1 MPDFKNY
8 LDGVLKTHDPKY
20 TPDRAGQAI
29 EHYNGDHKKLLA
41 DLNITLNLGMSD
53 DDITNTIVKYNTE
66 PIPSNNKMADR
77 YNGVIRF
84 LESSNGVNTKNPSS
98 SAVGDYQHMWSKH
111 KDPIKSM
118 TGITDPEE
126 YRKNI
131 GAQTKYQNHL
141 LKGYMS
147 NLPSVK
153 KLAEEN
159 GVKLHDEELVY
170 LMHHHGIAGAKDYL
184 KGIESKYAGADD
196 EFNQAIVKLRNNP
209 DGVLATN
216 PVGGDNP
223 KVKAKTEQKAAKQ
236 TDDEYLSRLRGEYNV
251 DLNKALKEAPP
262 KKVSGRVSP
271 KTNKV
276 TVGRDDRAIKLQLLQ
291 SDKYAPLV
299 DTPEKLQRMLD
310 PEYDATVSFT
320 TKAANKIA
328 SNLEKDANNAS
339 NSFLETIGGGYDI
352 RKDKSGN
359 VIVNLNPYNDVTN
372 LNYPF
377 AGTTTNK
384 PMYYTKEEILRM
396 DEHPDITK
404 AKNSNTKMSSYSRQA
419 LQQYLLDVKA
429 ELTKSDRMLQKLE
442 SSKQQEFLNYLS
454 PVLENVQNQ
463 LESKY
468 GKLDEVTADSGILKD
483 PLYAQYQEYADR
495 YNKTLGDFNAET
507 PRKKIIGMYNS
518 STRAIEDKYDQDMH
532 SVDDL
537 VLKSIA
543 VKGGRMVGE
552 LPEKLGDVVTGLP
565 RLAGVGVDA
574 LTGSDLATTSV
585 VSSSLNAKKLRGSN
599 ETGSIFTR
607 IHKTNDNLYAE
618 YDDQGE
624 IVSFKDKD
632 GYTISYPGDPVF
644 EDLVKEEIKINPNGD
659 TVSARTVFGYTT
671 MFEGIRE
678 GVTDMAPIIAGGAIS
693 KVGTAAL
700 SKLAAKRLSRV
711 SNGLARLANNDRF
724 LTIAGSYMGFTQ
736 KIMDGA
742 IESGGVNSST
752 DIFATTALKTGL
764 EAAIEALN
772 PLEGMTI
779 TGKLFNKLNARQ
791 VNDLVRLSH
800 SQPISQILPKFLR
813 YSGATLKDIAKSGAM
828 EGIEEVAASVLEPLL
843 NAGLNNALNTKYSTD
858 ISLDEA
864 IEAGLIG
871 AGTGMIFSA
880 GPAFISN
887 ASKSNSQTLRS
898 VVKNPELFN
907 KLFNGLVET
916 ETARINESNLSSEQK
931 ALDIQSLNDK
941 AEAIRLKHNNVVK
954 ATEKLYKDGNKFSND
969 MQLTYTEAAWTLE
982 DLKSDSKG
990 FTEIDGK
997 KIANETL
1004 IKNYERVLK
1013 EFDTLVDNN
1022 FEFPFELS
1030 SLAKGILNAKQF
1042 EDRYQDIKA
1051 YFDET
1056 SKVIASKD
1064 YNENQKVKLLKSVVQ
1079 DKMTEIKTSI
1089 DESARKKEEDQKAK
1103 TKALEDQ
1110 IIAERTRLAEEARVQ
1125 KLKDI
1130 EFDVVQ
1136 DSDFFM
1142 DEEEISLK
1150 YDIDVKD
1157 VKDILSRKDQIRA
1170 KTIAK
1175 ASGDIYS
1182 NAAGIIKNIQPGSV
1196 TKSDIDSVLS
1206 KIEED
1211 VMASRNI
1218 PESQKSAYIQRLNQA
1233 INRNFGKEISA
1244 ALKREEDLQELAVFD
1259 YKVKNGDLAIEVTED
1274 GEFVNDEGTWRHVDK
1289 DKYGEVAS
1297 DELQDKLNEK
1307 DAVIVYNHK
1316 GKNYQLID
1324 GKWYT
1329 EDNKLVTNTKGI
1341 QDGYEASKSLEKE
1354 SQNKAAE
1361 TVVEGVEDE
1370 DGYNGPPIPPIP
1382 VEPPFA
1388 PMPGEEDFKL
1398 SNEEEEELLK
1408 DTQEKAAKPKRR
1420 INDALYEAYLDS
1432 QADDSLDEDIK
1443 DKDAIIRNLESHGL
1457 TREQALQHIEKT
1469 LKERSQKNNSKSVWL
1484 KNLAEKNKLNT
1495 YDEYIGYLNN
1505 NVETSMSIDIDFAMM
1520 YFSSSEISISDNK
1533 VTILNKSRIGDIP
1546 FTVQLR
1552 DKGTSRLYYTYLH
1565 NESYFDSVSDYEG
1578 DPATS
1583 SVDKSSKVLDLRL
1596 EVISESLGVELNSAN
1611 IGEYIAKV
1619 DSIENDTLRAV
1630 VQQLKNE
1637 YYVVLPNGKLYPNI
1651 TIQDYKTIIRE
1662 YKEFLYEKYDD
1673 RTIGNYELAIED
1685 ITNGTYDWIPNEGYV
1700 DVSTIPGIQLKF
1712 LKSDTGNISA
1722 TFKLMNNKEGQVTA
1736 LSKAI
1741 EPELRQYLIN
1751 LIKFYATDP
1760 LNNNKVRTPDGKNIH
1775 IRDIIRFFT
1784 SDVSKLPYHIRL
1796 EKGSVVIKMKD
1807 SENAVVFN
1815 QDSDLLTD
1823 TLNAYFNSVPNY
1835 VIKRYLMDTPFFKKE
1850 AEDKDNILLSD
1861 VVLMHNGKEIFNG
1874 AKFKTYDDYLK
1885 TVTKVRIKS
1894 TNTFQ
1899 NNMLFRPIV
1908 KKGATIVNDDLTVI
1922 SPTEPTI
1929 KKSSTK
1935 DIADIER
1942 RRKEELIA
1950 NIYAQLGDKTVSRN
1964 VILKS
1969 VYQQAG
1975 INFAKS
1981 IGGIFSLRV
1990 NNSNKHFGNP
2000 FSSVPSE
2007 IAKGLIATK
2016 STKESVEKYIG
2027 WVLFSNEERAKW
2039 IREQIK
2045 SGNLK
2050 NKPIIYYKEL
2060 GEPSHATALDY
2071 LINAKYDA
2079 ELDALK
2085 STPVQKPSTEEVKPN
2100 TYNPRPSDSNV
2111 PLPNV
2116 DRPDLDTDD
2125 IDIEL
2130 SYSESS
2136 KEVKQSVIQED
2147 LDWLSRVLPQLSA
2160 VEVEA
2165 GTILNNNDALAAFVS
2180 SLEVLDDFGSTH
2192 GIYYTNRTTEDSER
2206 SQIRHEAFE
2215 AVWGLYVPQQDKA
2228 KLLEEA
2234 KSRYPKPTKAQL
2246 AKLRELYNISE
2257 AEAIDKYYKESMADE
2272 FNNYQYKKPSGL
2284 IETLFNKLKDLIT
2297 YLLGNRTLIDSLF
2310 KRIENNK
2317 FSNQTPVNTGR
2328 MLEYSSQPTITKARI
2343 LKISKNIARL
2353 LFQAKRKDGSYV
2365 FLNFDKVNSKNIN
2378 NALVINPTEI
2388 AKHYRALT
2396 KIYEN
2401 TIQDP
2406 NEKLNF
2412 QAFVN
2417 SIINNIDTRGI
2428 IYDEIITQINNLYNT
2443 DLVPTEDE
2451 ITESDDYIED
2461 DTSGEYNMA
2470 SYEKNYKANQYPII
2484 RSLLS
2489 SIVKKSNGTV
2499 VLDQETYLPQLVP
2512 YDKVVN
2518 TLLRYL
2524 SNKYTGV
2531 NDINEIIADIE
2542 KLSKYRDEFSFLYN
2556 RLVEWNSDPSKEYL
2570 VKQFV
2575 TSLVHERLNFSNVL
2589 FRNNSIVI
2597 QDISKDA
2604 SDGVVSKWASAIT
2617 DYFTSFSTGEALTK
2631 LQGVIDKA
2639 ITQKGNLKNTKTVG
2653 PIEYTMFTS
2662 LLRSININI
2671 DNRAVQYYIEELDK
2685 RQDKTAALD
2694 DLYTKFLYLLT
2705 DETDTS
2711 RSIIDLIERPDRF
2724 KTNNVIKFVIDE
2736 SAIKALAS
2744 AHLFFDDSLHESV
2757 VVVGNKKVWLYALP
2771 SFIQQ
2776 QLIKLKK
2783 GDVNKLSAKAYH
2795 RNSVLLKAIKNGFDP
2810 SITDLN
2816 VMTLQSER
2824 IDLNNSRLVEDQFA
2838 SLIAHNNGD
2847 TKPLARLLSF
2857 NSHRRNNIY
2866 ISLPKNYQL
2875 VTGGKLNPEVID
2887 ILRGYVYDEFD
2898 RYLAFKANPNNF
2910 KNLSKNYGEN
2920 FIFPELSENP
2930 KESSTD
2936 PTIKA
2941 LEDKI
2946 RNYIYKVHDKSLV
2959 NDENIDPDIITD
2971 INLYIDSKIR
2981 KLYKEEMDYYQRLL
2995 AEVRNIPM
3003 YNFRSKLPTMVGNA
3017 MINSIIGGVET
3028 MKLFMGDPAQYGGLT
3043 DITKRTHSI
3052 TSSGIYF
3059 ETPYD
3064 LNYAVISTLKGP
3076 SDTYT
3081 KEYVDDTLFQIRKKE
3096 LTAHFQEGNLRK
3108 MPSDEDIRKQIA
3120 KVDYSNVDKTD
3131 AYAEMTL
3138 PFWKDM
3144 LNSIGRWNPIIHDPI
3159 YEKLLKGEATNEDI
3173 IGLMTTLQPVK
3184 TVGFALNTD
3193 LNDSFAMAT
3202 YLKWSQFVM
3211 HPASVGNNTEK
3222 QKRYNVAVYGKEVV
3236 DYAKDTPLD
3245 IKDQVHFYQY
3255 DSSSKA
3261 TNDRSKYIS
3270 NNTNIN
3276 EISAAKQVINSTAL
3290 KIQQDLSA
3298 KSIKK
3303 NEYDEPSQTRKN
3315 IFQNILYNKIYKG
3328 LEGSS
3333 PKTGLQILDEMSK
3346 VDRESTNRKHSSFIE
3361 KLGYKFGIITK
3372 KDSLSE
3378 MLLEEFSRRSI
3389 SDDLFNYISAGNL
3402 DLNKVPQFKALIENK
3417 LSSMI
3422 RSKVIKSKLFGN
3434 SFIQIPEVG
3443 MTTALKDATTDFS
3456 EGIKGDKVLL
3466 LNNFTFDNDTK
3477 KLKGPSIKD
3486 GAYRPS
3492 LVFLPSSFVKNLPR
3506 DKRTPE
3512 YLNELLLE
3520 NPKLFKGIGSRIP
3533 NQGGPSIDSF
3543 EIAGILPSYMGDS
3556 MVVYEDITQ
3565 KYGSDYDI
3573 DKMYVS
3579 MYAYTMNKET
3589 GEVTVD
3595 EYFED
3600 PNEEQNSYLYS
3611 QFINS
3616 KLFEEKYY
3624 VEFKKEYKDL
3634 VKLANKMLIRLDE
3647 LLAEET
3653 QDEDLLLSFKD
3664 EISLSIESLRTESDE
3679 VLFSIKGMINT
3690 LKDLPKIPI
3699 TKEINEIKD
3708 KATDI
3713 LYIMNNIKSLVKK
3726 DNPYSEFVLLPTEA
3740 KHSFRALKNRKM
3752 DLYRQV
3758 LESEYYHYQNI
3769 SPLDNS
3775 KDDIRNSIH
3784 EVYGG
3789 DPVNYRK
3796 GLGFF
3801 TSTEQTK
3808 IKSINVL
3815 SKASLGLAANSGVD
3829 LVKARRAG
3837 MYYNLPLHEELFINL
3852 SKIFT
3857 GDSLPVYISEVIA
3870 GGYLSAFV
3878 DAEKDPYI
3886 IFGNINK
3893 FTYPIVD
3900 LLVKAGYTAPQIIR
3914 FMTQPVISKVIRNQ
3928 FFESPLFGSDK
3939 PFTAIEL
3946 TALEYADRN
3955 EIYNFETEELDFK
3968 AARKFLN
3975 VLYVPKSTSDL
3986 ADKFFKATNNNYI
3999 NNASNYIKTGKELI
4013 APATSLEI
4021 LYLFNQLKNHSK
4033 VIADTITSVKQ
4044 DVNGSGAT
4052 FNDAFANYETVR
4064 RSLGIETELMENL
4077 VEQMQRGIVDEDL
4090 VDLIN
4095 AKSPVKNYINKFLSK
4110 TQEGYIPNAD
4120 GTYFLVSSAFL
4131 KDLGSSEVITQHP
4144 KVKEVMYRIGKELS
4158 NFYLTNS
4165 SLIKKIQ
4172 DDVYT
4177 YTIVRS
4183 IETLGYVFYG
4193 KQSKVTKER
4202 KGQIFKGTDTL
4213 VDKLFNPSNKHFL
4226 TLRNTIPTF
4235 ISMLE
4240 HQSNLNED
4248 TFKFLATN
4256 NFRSLD
4262 DSTLNVIHSE
4272 MKDLYEYDLANGTT
4286 FMEDIVLYE
4295 LYANGFSY
4303 NAGSIINFIPVDFT
4317 SSLIDYNNLVNV
4329 LENDIDDFYDQFYYS
4344 NFDSEYITSY
4354 NVSGLAGTN
4363 KTYKP
4368 YISSVDK
4375 DGNKILLRLDSFVK
4389 DVNDGDTLATKP
4401 KYVRVAPFNN
4411 QIKILGSTTFTI
4423 VPPAPQPL
4431 PDRRSVKKVDQI
4443 HYENNIIRDIKQLPL
4458 SEINY
4463 QEMNE
4468 YEDTELPFDPSSYKN
4483 FSGGA
4488 EGADLIWDQEARKI
4502 GIETTHFTV
4511 SYYDTLTEE
4520 EKQTLNSQYLQTT
4533 KFLGRGVLKKD
4544 TYSGKL
4550 VRRDMIQANSADA
4563 VFAIT
4568 ELVKPTIKG
4577 RKGYDNK
4584 MSYSIPEGGTGYAV
4598 ARGILSN
4605 KPTYVFNQSAEYGNE
4620 VGWYMWDESTKDF
4633 VPTST
4638 PTLTNNFAG
4647 IGTREINDA
4656 GKQAIRDVFNTL
4668 YNNDLTQDQINSL
4681 GKACD

>member
-20 TPDRAGQAI
+20 TPDRADKAI
-29 EHYNGDHKKLLA
+29 EHYNGDYKKLLV
-41 DLNITLNLGMSD
+41 DLNTTLNLGMSD
-53 DDITNTIVKYNTE
+53 DDITNTIIKYNTE

-84 LESSNGVNTKNPSS
+84 LESTNGVKVRNPAS
-98 SAVGDYQHMWSKH
+98 SAVGDYQHMWSIH
-111 KDPIKSM
+111 KDSIKSM
-118 TGITDPEE
+118 TGVSDPES
-126 YRKNI
+126 YIKNI

-159 GVKLHDEELVY
+159 NIKLNDEELVY
-170 LMHHHGIAGAKDYL
+170 LMHHHGIAGAKNYL
-184 KGIESKYAGADD
+184 KGIESDIKGADNA
-196 EFNQAIVKLRNNP
+196 FNERIIELRNNP

-216 PVGGDNP
+216 PVGGNDP

-271 KTNKV
+271 KTGKV

-359 VIVNLNPYNDVTN
+359 IIVNLNPYNDVTN

-384 PMYYTKEEILRM
+384 PMYYTKDEILKM
-396 DEHPDITK
+396 TEHPDIAR
-404 AKNSNTKMSSYSRQA
+404 AKNSKMKMSSYSRQA

-442 SSKQQEFLNYLS
+442 SSKQQEFLNYLT
-454 PVLENVQNQ
+454 PVIENVQNQ

-468 GKLDEVTADSGILKD
+468 GKLDEVTADSGILED

-518 STRAIEDKYDQDMH
+518 STRAIEDKYDEDMH
-532 SVDDL
+532 SVDDSL
-537 VLKSIA
+537 LKSMA

-574 LTGSDLATTSV
+574 LTGSDLATTSA

-618 YDDQGE
+618 YDDDGN

-632 GYTISYPGDPVF
+632 GYTISYPGDPGF
-644 EDLVKEEIKINPNGD
+644 ESLKKEEENVNPNGD
-659 TVSARTVFGYTT
+659 TVQARTVFGYTT

-678 GVTDMAPIIAGGAIS
+678 GITDMAPIIAGGAVT
-693 KVGTAAL
+693 KVSTAAL

-742 IESGGVNSST
+742 IEGGGVNSST

-764 EAAIEALN
+764 EATIEAFN

-813 YSGATLKDIAKSGAM
+813 YSGATLKDIVKSGGM
-828 EGIEEVAASVLEPLL
+828 EGLEELTASIVEPLL

-880 GPAFISN
+880 GPAFIAN

-898 VVKNPELFN
+898 VIKNPELFN

-916 ETARINESNLSSEQK
+916 ETERINKSNVGAEQK
-931 ALDIQSLNDK
+931 ALDIQALNDK

-954 ATEKLYKDGNKFSND
+954 ATEKLYKDDSKFSND

-982 DLKSDSKG
+982 DLKSDPKG

-997 KIANETL
+997 KVPNEEL

-1013 EFDTLVDNN
+1013 EFDTLIDNK
-1022 FEFPFELS
+1022 FEFPFELAPLS
-1030 SLAKGILNAKQF
+1030 KGILTAKQF
-1042 EDRYQDIKA
+1042 LNGYQDIKA
-1051 YFDET
+1051 YFDEAA
-1056 SKVIASKD
+1056 KVIAKKD
-1064 YNENQKVKLLKSVVQ
+1064 YNENQKVRLLKSVMQ
-1079 DKMTEIKTSI
+1079 DKMAEIKTSI
-1089 DESARKKEEDQKAK
+1089 DESAKKKEEDQKAK
-1103 TKALEDQ
+1103 TKVLEDQ
-1110 IIAERTRLAEEARVQ
+1110 IIAERNRLAEEARVQ

-1136 DSDFFM
+1136 DNDFFM

-1170 KTIAK
+1170 KAIAK

-1196 TKSDIDSVLS
+1196 TKSDIDSVLA

-1218 PESQKSAYIQRLNQA
+1218 PESQKPAYIQRLNQA
-1233 INRNFGKEISA
+1233 INRNFGKEIAA

-1297 DELQDKLNEK
+1297 DELQEKLNEK

-1329 EDNKLVTNTKGI
+1329 EDNKLVTNSKGI
-1341 QDGYEASKSLEKE
+1341 QAAYEASKSLEKE
-1354 SQNKAAE
+1354 SQNKATE
-1361 TVVEGVEDE
+1361 TVVEGFEDE
-1370 DGYNGPPIPPIP
+1370 DGYNGPPVPPIP

-1408 DTQEKAAKPKRR
+1408 DTQEEAAKPKRR

-1469 LKERSQKNNSKSVWL
+1469 LKERSQRNNSKTVWL

-1505 NVETSMSIDIDFAMM
+1505 NVETSMSIDVDFAMM

-1546 FTVQLR
+1546 FIVQLR

-1565 NESYFDSVSDYEG
+1565 NESYFDSISDYEG

-1583 SVDKSSKVLDLRL
+1583 SVAKSSEVLGLRL
-1596 EVISESLGVELNSAN
+1596 EVISETLGVELNLAN
-1611 IGEYIAKV
+1611 IGEYVAKV
-1619 DSIENDTLRAV
+1619 DSIENEVLKAV

-1741 EPELRQYLIN
+1741 EPELRQYLIS
-1751 LIKFYATDP
+1751 LIKFYAADP
-1760 LNNNKVRTPDGKNIH
+1760 LNNNKVRTPDGKSIH
-1775 IRDIIRFFT
+1775 IRDIVRFFT

-1807 SENAVVFN
+1807 SENAIVFN

-1874 AKFKTYDDYLK
+1874 TKFKTYDDYLK
-1885 TVTKVRIKS
+1885 TITKVRIKS

-1922 SPTEPTI
+1922 SPV
-1929 KKSSTK
+1929 
-1935 DIADIER
+1935 
-1942 RRKEELIA
+1942 EE
-1950 NIYAQLGDKTVSRN
+1950 
-1964 VILKS
+1964 
-1969 VYQQAG
+1969 
-1975 INFAKS
+1975 
-1981 IGGIFSLRV
+1981 
-1990 NNSNKHFGNP
+1990 
-2000 FSSVPSE
+2000 
-2007 IAKGLIATK
+2007 
-2016 STKESVEKYIG
+2016 
-2027 WVLFSNEERAKW
+2027 
-2039 IREQIK
+2039 
-2045 SGNLK
+2045 
-2050 NKPIIYYKEL
+2050 
-2060 GEPSHATALDY
+2060 
-2071 LINAKYDA
+2071 
-2079 ELDALK
+2079 
-2085 STPVQKPSTEEVKPN
+2085 PVQKPSTEEVKPN
-2100 TYNPRPSDSNV
+2100 TYSPRPSDSNV

-2317 FSNQTPVNTGR
+2317 FANQTPVNTGR

-2378 NALVINPTEI
+2378 NALVISPTEI

-2417 SIINNIDTRGI
+2417 SVINNIDTRGI

-2443 DLVPTEDE
+2443 DLVSTEDE

-2461 DTSGEYNMA
+2461 DASGEYNMA

-2589 FRNNSIVI
+2589 FRNNGIVI

-2617 DYFTSFSTGEALTK
+2617 DYFTSFSTEEALTK

-2639 ITQKGNLKNTKTVG
+2639 IAQKGNLKNTKTVG

-2671 DNRAVQYYIEELDK
+2671 DNRAVQYYVEELDK

-2705 DETDTS
+2705 DKTDTS

-2724 KTNNVIKFVIDE
+2724 KTNNVVKFVIDE

-2875 VTGGKLNPEVID
+2875 VAGGKLNPEVID
-2887 ILRGYVYDEFD
+2887 ILRGYIYDEFD

-2930 KESSTD
+2930 KDSSTD

-2981 KLYKEEMDYYQRLL
+2981 KLYKEEMDYYQGLL

-3108 MPSDEDIRKQIA
+3108 MPSDEDIRKQVA
-3120 KVDYSNVDKTD
+3120 KVDYSSVDKTD

-3144 LNSIGRWNPIIHDPI
+3144 LNSIGRWNPVIHDPI

-3211 HPASVGNNTEK
+3211 HPASVGNSTEK

-3270 NNTNIN
+3270 NNTNID
-3276 EISAAKQVINSTAL
+3276 EINAAKQIINSTAL

-3315 IFQNILYNKIYKG
+3315 IFQNILYNKVYKG

-3417 LSSMI
+3417 LSSMV

-3477 KLKGPSIKD
+3477 KLRGPSIKD

-3589 GEVTVD
+3589 GEVTID

-3634 VKLANKMLIRLDE
+3634 IKLANRMLIRVDE

-3664 EISLSIESLRTESDE
+3664 EISLAIESLRTESDE

-3708 KATDI
+3708 KANDI

-3784 EVYGG
+3784 DVYGG

-3946 TALEYADRN
+3946 TALEYANRN
-3955 EIYNFETEELDFK
+3955 EIYDFVTEELDFR

-3975 VLYVPKSTSDL
+3975 TLYVPKSISDL
-3986 ADKFFKATNNNYI
+3986 ADKFFKATNENYI

-4110 TQEGYIPNAD
+4110 TQEGYVPNAD

-4202 KGQIFKGTDTL
+4202 KAQIFKGTDTL

-4272 MKDLYEYDLANGTT
+4272 MRDLYEYDLANGTT

-4317 SSLIDYNNLVNV
+4317 SNLIDYNNLVNV

-4375 DGNKILLRLDSFVK
+4375 DGNKILLRLDSFVG
-4389 DVNDGDTLATKP
+4389 DVDDAGDLATKP
-4401 KYVRVAPFNN
+4401 KYVRVDPFNN
-4411 QIKILGSTTFTI
+4411 QIKILGSTTFPI

-4544 TYSGKL
+4544 TYNGKL

-4647 IGTREINDA
+4647 IGTREINDT

-4681 GKACD
+4681 GKACE